1 MEKSNRE
8 NVSQARNAEIEL
20 DSQIAAQI
28 RRIFL
33 ANAPERKGGL
43 KRQIRVEV
51 EGNILR
57 VISDIYYMPYT
68 EEKWIS
74 KQWRGRENPNEAWFR
89 KSVEQSIDFL
99 SRIYGKEWKRE
110 S

>member
-8 NVSQARNAEIEL
+8 NVGQARNAEVKL

-33 ANAPERKGGL
+33 ANAPERKGNL
-43 KRQIRVEV
+43 KRQIRVEI